1 MMNINYSQE
10 MVKEGTL
17 DNEIIRL
24 ALKRKS
30 IKMAIIIEIYDN
42 NSNYIQNLLIESIK
56 ETVLNFI

>member
-30 IKMAIIIEIYDN
+30 IKMAIIIEFYDN
-42 NSNYIQNLLIESIK
+42 NSNFIQNLLIESIK